1 MISIP
6 DVWLNRLP
14 AAVNAG
20 EKKKKRGG
28 KRGERKGNPL
38 IQEARNK
45 RGNSGIADKALMAAR
60 TQ

>member
-1 MISIP
+1 
-6 DVWLNRLP
+6 
-14 AAVNAG
+14 VNAG

-60 TQ
+60 T